1 MSPRLVPTALAV
13 ALSVAASAA
22 DSDPSIILVETQ
34 REPLTTSTASAA
46 ETELGLVPGGTD
58 VVSGDEIRRG
68 RTATWR
74 DALGMSPGV
83 YVQPRFGSDEAR
95 LSIRGS
101 GLQRTF
107 HMRGIRVLADGQ
119 PVTLADGGTDFQS
132 SDFALLD
139 HVSVWRGAN
148 ALAYGGATLGGVIDL
163 VSPTGRSSP
172 GGSVRLEGGSFG
184 YGKAVA
190 TVGGAEGD
198 VDAWFGISSTR
209 QEGYREH
216 SAQDNVRVQ
225 GNIGW
230 RFAEQAENRVFA
242 AYARSDSELPGALTK
257 AQAEAD
263 PEQAASPSVQY
274 DSKRDFPQ
282 LRLADRIA
290 VTWGDT
296 TLDASLGWMHKE
308 LDHPIAVPGFNT
320 IIVQDSDD
328 LVAAARLQDQHGLG
342 GRGNRVVLG
351 VEAGQ
356 GRTDSLQYAYANAS
370 GNERGALTSD
380 YLQEASNLAAYGE
393 WRHEVQPGW
402 WAIAG
407 VQAQWTRLDA
417 EDRLLGNGDQSG
429 AKSWTNLNPKLG
441 LLWQGE
447 QTAAFANLSRSSE
460 APTFSEYVQFDPATF
475 STRPWDDL
483 ESQSAWTVEIGSR
496 GSIDRVRWDVALY
509 YARVQDEYLA
519 YSAGFSQVTRNADRT
534 VHAGAEIGGEIR
546 LLGDAAETESRLV
559 LGLAYTW
566 GRFRF
571 DDDAVYGDAQIPGLP
586 EHAGRA
592 ELLWRFQGWYAGPT
606 IEGQGGW
613 PVDFAN
619 TEDVDGAILLG
630 AKAGYDDGRGL
641 SWFVEGRN
649 LLDEGWIATTGVA
662 NPNSGAGVPANQAL
676 FNPGDGL
683 AVNAGAAWRW

>member
-22 DSDPSIILVETQ
+22 DSSPTMIVEAQ
-34 REPLTTSTASAA
+34 REPLTTATAEAA
-46 ETELGLVPGGTD
+46 EVELGLVPGGTD
-58 VVSGDEIRRG
+58 VIAGDAIREG

-83 YVQPRFGSDEAR
+83 YIQPRFGSDEAR

-119 PVTLADGGTDFQS
+119 PVTLADGGSDFQS
-132 SDFALLD
+132 SDFAMLD
-139 HVSVWRGAN
+139 HVAVWRGAN
-148 ALAYGGATLGGVIDL
+148 ALAYGGATLGGAIDL

-198 VDAWFGISSTR
+198 LDGWFGVSSSR
-209 QEGYREH
+209 QDGYREH
-216 SAQDNVRVQ
+216 GAQDNVRVH

-230 RFAEQAENRVFA
+230 RFAEQAENRIFA
-242 AYARSDSELPGALTK
+242 AYARSDSELPGALTR
-257 AQAEAD
+257 AEAEAD
-263 PEQAASPSVQY
+263 PRQAAAPSEQF
-274 DSKRDFPQ
+274 DSKRDFLQ
-282 LRLADRIA
+282 LRLADRVVA
-290 VTWGDT
+290 VWDET
-296 TLDASLGWMHKE
+296 TVEASLGWMRKQ

-328 LVAAARLQDQHGLG
+328 LVGSARVQDQHALG
-342 GRGNRVVLG
+342 GRGNRFVLG

-356 GRTDSLQYAYANAS
+356 GRIDALQYAYANPS

-380 YLQEASNLAAYGE
+380 YLQTASNLAAYGE
-393 WRHEVQPGW
+393 WRHEVLPRW

-407 VQAQWTRLDA
+407 LQAQWTRLDA
-417 EDRLLGNGDQSG
+417 EDRFLGNGDQSG
-429 AKSWTNLNPKLG
+429 AKSWQNLNPKLG
-441 LLWQGE
+441 VLWQGE
-447 QTAAFANLSRSSE
+447 QVAAFANLSRSSE
-460 APTFSEYVQFDPATF
+460 APTFSEYVQFDPGTF
-475 STRPWDDL
+475 TTRPWDDL
-483 ESQSAWTVEIGSR
+483 EAQKAWTAELGSR
-496 GSIDRVRWDVALY
+496 GSLDRVRWDVALY
-509 YARVQDEYLA
+509 YARLQDEYLA
-519 YSAGFSQVTRNADRT
+519 YTAGFSQVTRNADRT
-534 VHAGAEIGGEIR
+534 VHAGAEVGGEVR
-546 LLGDAAETESRLV
+546 LAGDGAEASSRLV

-571 DDDAVYGDAQIPGLP
+571 DDDATYGDAQIPGLP

-592 ELLWRFQGWYAGPT
+592 ELLWRWQGWFAGPT

-619 TEDVDGAILLG
+619 SEEVDGAILLG
-630 AKAGYDDGRGL
+630 AKAGFDSGHGL
-641 SWFVEGRN
+641 SWFVEARN
-649 LLDEGWIATTGVA
+649 LLDEAWIATTGVA
-662 NPNSGAGVPANQAL
+662 NPNPGAGAPADQAL
-676 FNPGDGL
+676 YNPGDGL